1 MRHCCIPS
9 GCSCGPDLAWRASKP
24 QGSWCAQTADA
35 CGCTHGTGPCPA
47 PAKPIC
53 HPARCALG
61 MPASPSAAVPAVEGS
76 PLLPSRCWCSESA
89 SQLWHLCLQA
99 LSSTVSAEMHF
110 YLVAWV
116 SLLPGSH
123 CCLFVYV
130 RGIRCVAQHANSP
143 VMGKAR
149 LFHPLQLYREHATQ
163 GIVHTC
169 IQVLCDC
176 TQEVPQ
182 NSNVCTALGKG
193 MYLEVGQQLYKEL
206 VGILLSATC
215 PVLLLQSTDTQL

>member
-89 SQLWHLCLQA
+89 SQLRHLCLQA

-110 YLVAWV
+110 LVSCLGLLVAWV
-116 SLLPGSH
+116 SLLPV
-123 CCLFVYV
+123 CLCLGYQMCSSACKFTCDGESKALPPTAAVQGACSARNRAYM
-130 RGIRCVAQHANSP
+130 HSSP
-143 VMGKAR
+143 V
-149 LFHPLQLYREHATQ
+149 
-163 GIVHTC
+163 
-169 IQVLCDC
+169 
-176 TQEVPQ
+176 
-182 NSNVCTALGKG
+182 
-193 MYLEVGQQLYKEL
+193 
-206 VGILLSATC
+206 
-215 PVLLLQSTDTQL
+215 